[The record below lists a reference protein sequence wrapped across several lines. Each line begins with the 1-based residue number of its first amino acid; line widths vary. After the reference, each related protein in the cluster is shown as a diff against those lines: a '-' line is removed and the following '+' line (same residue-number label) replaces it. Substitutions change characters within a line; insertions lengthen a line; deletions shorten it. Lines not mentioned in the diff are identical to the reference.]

1 MPETTD
7 VRTVAVLFFDGVEE
21 LDAVGPWEVL
31 ALWAQH
37 FASSPTRVISVSF
50 DGEPVRCSNGLRV
63 LVDEALDDLG
73 PVDVLIHPGGDG
85 TQQLQADPSHLGRVR
100 SLHESGTLMASVCTG
115 SHVYAAAGL
124 LAGRAAT
131 SHHHA
136 LGTLTDLDATIEVLP
151 LPRYVDAGSVVT
163 SAGVSAGIDMALHL
177 VERLESRVAADQ
189 VRDVMQY
196 DLDGERG

>member
-1 MPETTD
+1 MTAGI
-7 VRTVAVLFFDGVEE
+7 RTVAVLFFDGVEE

-37 FASSPTRVISVSF
+37 FASSPTRVVSASF
-50 DGEPVRCSNGLRV
+50 EGKPVRCSNGLQV
-63 LVDEALDDLG
+63 LVDDALDELG
-73 PVDVLIHPGGDG
+73 PIDVLVHPGGAG
-85 TQQLQADPSHLGRVR
+85 TRRLQADRAHLDRVR
-100 SLHESGTLMASVCTG
+100 SLHENGTLMTSVCTG

-124 LAGRAAT
+124 LRGRAAT

-136 LGTLTDLDATIEVLP
+136 LETLTDLDPTIQVLP

-177 VERLESRVAADQ
+177 VERLESRAAADQ

-196 DLDGERG
+196 DPAVEPG